1 MSRESKD
8 AEATWVGRAIRR
20 LEDPALVTGRGRFT
34 ADLKATHYVKFVRS
48 PVASGRIE
56 RIAAPGEAMVITA
69 ADLGGVK
76 LLRPLLHKFNYI
88 PVGQPILAR
97 DVVRFVGEPVAAAV
111 AASEAE
117 AEDLAE
123 RVEVEIAQSDALVD
137 ARAALR

>member
-1 MSRESKD
+1 
-8 AEATWVGRAIRR
+8 
-20 LEDPALVTGRGRFT
+20 
-34 ADLKATHYVKFVRS
+34 
-48 PVASGRIE
+48 
-56 RIAAPGEAMVITA
+56 MVITA

-76 LLRPLLHKFNYI
+76 LIRPLLHKFNYI
-88 PVGQPILAR
+88 PVGQPILAD

-137 ARAALR
+137 ARAALARKRADGARRGAGQRHCRRTNQDA